1 MGDSVFTLPLLP
13 FRFVTLRMAPA
24 AAPSS
29 CPSELTT
36 DITTGRDGC
45 FFWSCELTSTSNT
58 HAFTV
63 ADFAEGDLHVL
74 ELKQTNLGAD
84 ARDGERNVLELDF
97 CDGQS
102 EAQRHLLTSL
112 RTGRQECSKLDFPLT
127 WTPETKLSLK
137 LVQGSGPVCVTG
149 NHHVT
154 SAASREAAF
163 RRDRLDSIASSVV
176 SSKGKM
182 SDAEMASAS
191 DSEASNKME

>member
-1 MGDSVFTLPLLP
+1 MGSDSVFILPSIP
-13 FRFVTLRMAPA
+13 FRFITLRMAPA

-84 ARDGERNVLELDF
+84 ARDGGRNVLELDF

-112 RTGRQECSKLDFPLT
+112 RTGRQECLLLADADQPK
-127 WTPETKLSLK
+127 
-137 LVQGSGPVCVTG
+137 QAG
-149 NHHVT
+149 NART
-154 SAASREAAF
+154 EAVW
-163 RRDRLDSIASSVV
+163 RSDCV
-176 SSKGKM
+176 SSDVDHTDSVPVNLEFKSELWK
-182 SDAEMASAS
+182 DEVSAVLL
-191 DSEASNKME
+191 DKDFELGTPLLERANRRL